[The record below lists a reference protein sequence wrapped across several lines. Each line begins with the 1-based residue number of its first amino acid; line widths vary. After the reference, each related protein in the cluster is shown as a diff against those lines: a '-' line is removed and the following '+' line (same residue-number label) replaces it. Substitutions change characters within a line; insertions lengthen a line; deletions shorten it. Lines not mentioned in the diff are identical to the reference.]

1 MNNRFNLEEQI
12 VHEKVNGTIERGYGD
27 RREIIH
33 LERLF
38 QDRVN
43 GAVGLKIRSIEVAG
57 DSFILLCSDGKKK
70 SLKHLNEQK
79 REIEKVIEEAKAN
92 GDEKEVKR
100 MEEYKQ
106 NLYQKLKQ
114 NLEQKEGKK
123 KAKEKHLETAMFT
136 LVNDMY
142 SLRRQT
148 PEDVK
153 DKVDKIRK
161 KFVAK
166 AQAEA
171 Q

>member
-1 MNNRFNLEEQI
+1 M
-12 VHEKVNGTIERGYGD
+12 
-27 RREIIH
+27 
-33 LERLF
+33 
-38 QDRVN
+38 
-43 GAVGLKIRSIEVAG
+43 
-57 DSFILLCSDGKKK
+57 
-70 SLKHLNEQK
+70 
-79 REIEKVIEEAKAN
+79 
-92 GDEKEVKR
+92 
-100 MEEYKQ
+100 
-106 NLYQKLKQ
+106 KQ